1 MSEKTALKD
10 VGSYKQSLVTSLV
23 NDDDICSL
31 LLNKKQYTE
40 DEVENLLY
48 TQIFPYLYIDD
59 TQTETLTYLCFDV
72 DMQDMVGARKSSG
85 SIKNMK
91 LIVLAYCHKDVMQYH
106 KKGYSGTRVDILS
119 DMVDRKI
126 SQSDK
131 FGIGKPELFSVSN
144 YFPNNKFYG
153 KQLIYNIPDFRFKE

>member
-59 TQTETLTYLCFDV
+59 TQTETLTYL
-72 DMQDMVGARKSSG
+72 
-85 SIKNMK
+85 
-91 LIVLAYCHKDVMQYH
+91 
-106 KKGYSGTRVDILS
+106 
-119 DMVDRKI
+119 
-126 SQSDK
+126 
-131 FGIGKPELFSVSN
+131 
-144 YFPNNKFYG
+144 
-153 KQLIYNIPDFRFKE
+153 